1 MDKNKPEKKTSSP
14 LLEVY
19 TSREAAEL
27 WGLSENTVTQWCNR
41 GRFTTDEARKSGKV
55 WIVTHDGMVR
65 LTGKDINKPGGV

>member
-1 MDKNKPEKKTSSP
+1 MKKKSTP

-41 GRFTTDEARKSGKV
+41 NKFEKHEARKSSKV
-55 WIVTHDGMVR
+55 WLVTHDGMVR
-65 LTGKDINKPGGV
+65 VTGKEIKK